1 MRGFCRTHYLPSLGL
16 TQLILQTSL
25 NPLNLALMRFNIVLR
40 ILISLPSSVR
50 YISDF
55 LVINNDPFAVDD
67 LFYSFGN
74 RLV

>member
-1 MRGFCRTHYLPSLGL
+1 MRGFCRTHYLPPFVLPRS
-16 TQLILQTSL
+16 TLQTNL
-25 NPLNLALMRFNIVLR
+25 NPLENALMRFNIVSL

-67 LFYSFGN
+67 
-74 RLV
+74 